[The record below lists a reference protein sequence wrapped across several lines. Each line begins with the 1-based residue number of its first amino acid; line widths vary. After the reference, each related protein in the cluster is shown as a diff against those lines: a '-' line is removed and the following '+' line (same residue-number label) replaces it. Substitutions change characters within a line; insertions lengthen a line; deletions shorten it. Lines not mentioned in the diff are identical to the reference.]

1 MHKKFFTFAI
11 PVVGALALAGSGFA
25 AWTFTNGAS
34 TDTLTGTIG
43 VTDILDGFKVEVL
56 QKDTTDALE
65 EFTLTLDQ
73 GGPDNDDVTVG
84 ATSNHTAYDLKLSF
98 ETETGNALESILATH
113 KLSFTYTVA
122 VTDFDSTG
130 SSETFTNYVDLTDD
144 SKGNSTAT
152 ELDDISDFT
161 TDGTNHYYLVE
172 DVPLEW
178 KYINKPANKNDYDAM
193 KAALNGKKFTITVT
207 VTPTWVEK

>member
-73 GGPDNDDVTVG
+73 GGPNNGDVTVG

-113 KLSFTYTVA
+113 KLSFTYKVE

-130 SSETFTNYVDLTDD
+130 SETTFTNYVDLTND

-172 DVPLEW
+172 DVPLTWEYTD
-178 KYINKPANKNDYDAM
+178 KPENKTDYDAM
-193 KAALNGKKFTITVT
+193 KAALDGKNFTITVT